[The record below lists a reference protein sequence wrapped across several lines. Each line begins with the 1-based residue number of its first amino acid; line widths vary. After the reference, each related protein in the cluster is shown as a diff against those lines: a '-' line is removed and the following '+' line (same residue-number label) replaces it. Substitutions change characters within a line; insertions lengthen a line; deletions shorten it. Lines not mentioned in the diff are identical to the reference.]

1 MKKLLYPLLAVS
13 ILFTACKKEEQGC
26 IDPNAIN
33 YNPDIEPIFENSCCC
48 CWDIV
53 GSWYGANTV
62 IDSVYTVS
70 YMGEIIDS
78 LSNSG
83 IREINFTSNEWHS
96 NNGVY
101 YGPTYVGFLS
111 DGIGSVDYNA
121 DNIQDTLNYSINGN
135 ILMRKT
141 SNDTG
146 YVSFSYFITDEQ
158 DEYSPACP
166 SGTGKLLS
174 LTGKEELEWRE
185 IVDFGNGPIEIDI
198 HLIYSNTL
206 NFRRIWGSGP
216 ILPIIFSNP

>member
-33 YNPDIEPIFENSCCC
+33 YNPDIEPTFENSCCC
-48 CWDIV
+48 CYNIV
-53 GSWYGANTV
+53 GSWSGTNTV

-83 IREINFTSNEWHS
+83 IREINFTSHEWHS

-146 YVSFSYFITDEQ
+146 YVSFSYSI
-158 DEYSPACP
+158 YRSLPHPCPA
-166 SGTGKLLS
+166 GTGGHLC
-174 LTGKEELEWRE
+174 LTGEEELEWKE

-206 NFRRIWGSGP
+206 NFHRIWGSGP
-216 ILPIIFSNP
+216 ISNNYSW

>member
-13 ILFTACKKEEQGC
+13 IIFTACKIEEEGC
-26 IDPNAIN
+26 TDPNAIN
-33 YNPDIEPIFENSCCC
+33 YNPEIEAYWGCCC

-53 GSWYGANTV
+53 GSWYGTNTV

-83 IREINFTSNEWHS
+83 IREINFTSHEHD
-96 NNGVY
+96 GVY
-101 YGPTYVGFLS
+101 YGPTTVGFLL
-111 DGIGSVDYNA
+111 DGKGNVDYNE
-121 DNIQDTLNYSINGN
+121 DNILDTLSYSINGN

-141 SNDTG
+141 SNHTE
-146 YVSFSYFITDEQ
+146 YVSFSYSI
-158 DEYSPACP
+158 YRSLPHPCPA
-166 SGTGKLLS
+166 GTGGHLC
-174 LTGKEELEWRE
+174 LTGEEEIEWQE

-206 NFRRIWGSGP
+206 NFLRISGSGP
-216 ILPIIFSNP
+216 IQN

>member
-13 ILFTACKKEEQGC
+13 IIFTACKIEEEGC
-26 IDPNAIN
+26 TDPNAIN
-33 YNPDIEPIFENSCCC
+33 YDPDIEDTFENYDGSCCYN
-48 CWDIV
+48 IV
-53 GSWYGANTV
+53 GSWYATNTV
-62 IDSVYTVS
+62 IDSVFTVS
-70 YMGEIIDS
+70 YMGEMIDS

-83 IREINFTSNEWHS
+83 IREINFTSYEHD
-96 NNGVY
+96 GVY
-101 YGPTYVGFLS
+101 YGPTFVSFLS
-111 DGIGSVDYNA
+111 DGIGIVDYNE

-146 YVSFSYFITDEQ
+146 YVSFSYFITDEP
-158 DEYSPACP
+158 DEYSPVCP
-166 SGTGKLLS
+166 SGTGNHLS
-174 LTGKEELEWRE
+174 LTGEEELEWKE

-216 ILPIIFSNP
+216 IGNNYSWSNF

>member
-13 ILFTACKKEEQGC
+13 IIFTACKTEEEGC
-26 IDPNAIN
+26 TDPNAIN
-33 YNPDIEPIFENSCCC
+33 YNPEIEAYWGCCC

-53 GSWYGANTV
+53 GSWSGSNTV

-83 IREINFTSNEWHS
+83 IREINFTSHEWQSGNE
-96 NNGVY
+96 VY
-101 YGPTYVGFLS
+101 YGPTFVGFLS
-111 DGIGSVDYNA
+111 DGIGSVNYNE
-121 DNIQDTLNYSINGN
+121 DNINDTLNYSINGN

-146 YVSFSYFITDEQ
+146 YVSFSYFITDEP
-158 DEYSPACP
+158 DEYSPPCP
-166 SGTGKLLS
+166 SGTGRHLS
-174 LTGKEELEWRE
+174 LTGEEELEWKE

-206 NFRRIWGSGP
+206 NFLRISGSGP
-216 ILPIIFSNP
+216 IQN

>member
-13 ILFTACKKEEQGC
+13 IIFTACKTEEEGC
-26 IDPNAIN
+26 TDPNAIN
-33 YNPDIEPIFENSCCC
+33 YNPEIEAYWGCCC

-53 GSWYGANTV
+53 GSWSGSNTV

-83 IREINFTSNEWHS
+83 IREINFTSHEWQSGNE
-96 NNGVY
+96 VY
-101 YGPTYVGFLS
+101 YGPTFVGFLS
-111 DGIGSVDYNA
+111 DGIGSVNYNE
-121 DNIQDTLNYSINGN
+121 DNINDTLNYSINGN

-146 YVSFSYFITDEQ
+146 YVSFSYFITDEP
-158 DEYSPACP
+158 DEYSPPCP
-166 SGTGKLLS
+166 SGTGRHLS
-174 LTGKEELEWRE
+174 LTGEEELEWKE

-206 NFRRIWGSGP
+206 NFLRIYGSGP
-216 ILPIIFSNP
+216 IQN

>member
-13 ILFTACKKEEQGC
+13 IIFTSCKKEEEGC
-26 IDPNAIN
+26 TDPNSIN
-33 YNPDIEPIFENSCCC
+33 YNPEIEAYWGCCC

-53 GSWYGANTV
+53 GSWYATNTV

-83 IREINFTSNEWHS
+83 IREINFTSHEND
-96 NNGVY
+96 GVY
-101 YGPTYVGFLS
+101 YGPTTVALLL
-111 DGIGSVDYNA
+111 DGKGNVDYNE
-121 DNIQDTLNYSINGN
+121 DNILDTLNYSINGN

-146 YVSFSYFITDEQ
+146 YVSFSYFITDEP

-166 SGTGKLLS
+166 SGTGKHLS
-174 LTGKEELEWRE
+174 LTAEEELEWKE

-206 NFRRIWGSGP
+206 NFLRIWGSGP
-216 ILPIIFSNP
+216 IQN